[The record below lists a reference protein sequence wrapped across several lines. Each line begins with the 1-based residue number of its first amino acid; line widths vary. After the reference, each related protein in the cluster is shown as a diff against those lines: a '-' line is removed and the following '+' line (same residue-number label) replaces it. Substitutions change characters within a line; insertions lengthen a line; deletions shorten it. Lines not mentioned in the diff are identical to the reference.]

1 MIPQFMYALLGNGSI
16 SPSAFA
22 LWATIRLFARDQVRS
37 TFSPGPVALTTTQL
51 AELTGLGETQV
62 KYWLK
67 ELEIAEV
74 LKRETSPGGN
84 ARQLLLC
91 PPGITGRITNRL
103 VDQPVGSQEEDI
115 IALENLEAT
124 PPPKALSDKGGVGGM
139 NYRSDNQP
147 VNLPTGGTP
156 PPNDGGTL
164 ADYRS
169 DNQPVNLPTGKTA
182 IAALLRERGAFPRV
196 ADDIAAVLIAAGI
209 TDLDEVRDLVNA
221 VIRQVVAEGAK
232 ETQVIGRAMSRLRN
246 GDWDMEAVR
255 EQAVAAAQTAAYA
268 RYATQLP
275 APAAEDAGNNDA
287 GAPAAAPA
295 TAQTAGELPR
305 ADEAAQLWQQT
316 LDVLRLETTSGIFN
330 QWFFRSRAIGY
341 NGDGNTLVV
350 SVHNAAA
357 VQVLSSERMMPLI
370 QRSLRDVA
378 GADVPVRFVEV
389 TK

>member
-1 MIPQFMYALLGNGSI
+1 MRGRRPQPLPPANAYAMIPQFMYALLGNGSI

-22 LWATIRLFARDQVRS
+22 LWATIRLFARDQVRN

-51 AELTGLGETQV
+51 AQLMGLSETHIKNLV
-62 KYWLK
+62 S
-67 ELEIAEV
+67 ELESTGT
-74 LKRETSPGGN
+74 LGRQLGGN
-84 ARQLLLC
+84 SRQLLLC
-91 PPGITGRITNRL
+91 APEGITRHSIYPSL
-103 VDQPVGSQEEDI
+103 YLPVTPQEEEL
-115 IALENLEAT
+115 IASENDLEA
-124 PPPKALSDKGGVGGM
+124 PPPEALSEEGGVGGTIHPSP
-139 NYRSDNQP
+139 YLP
-147 VNLPTGGTP
+147 VNDLPGSTVP
-156 PPNDGGTL
+156 P
-164 ADYRS
+164 
-169 DNQPVNLPTGKTA
+169 KTA

-255 EQAVAAAQTAAYA
+255 EQVVAEAQTAAYA

-275 APAAEDAGNNDA
+275 APAAENAGNNGA

-295 TAQTAGELPR
+295 TAQNAGELPR
-305 ADEAAQLWQQT
+305 AGEAAQLWQQT
-316 LDVLRLETTSGIFN
+316 LEVLRLGTTNGIFN
-330 QWFFRSRAIGY
+330 QWFLRSRAIGY
-341 NGDGNTLVV
+341 NGNGDTLVV

-357 VQVLSSERMMPLI
+357 VQVLSGERMMPLI

>member
-51 AELTGLGETQV
+51 AQLMGLSETHIKNLV
-62 KYWLK
+62 G
-67 ELEIAEV
+67 ELESAGT
-74 LKRETSPGGN
+74 LGRQLGGN
-84 ARQLLLC
+84 SRQLQLC
-91 PPGITGRITNRL
+91 APEGITRHSIYPSL
-103 VDQPVGSQEEDI
+103 YLPVNAQEEEL
-115 IALENLEAT
+115 IASENDLEA
-124 PPPKALSDKGGVGGM
+124 PPPEALSGEGGVGGTIHPSP
-139 NYRSDNQP
+139 YLP
-147 VNLPTGGTP
+147 VNDLPGSTVP
-156 PPNDGGTL
+156 PK
-164 ADYRS
+164 S
-169 DNQPVNLPTGKTA
+169 A
-182 IAALLRERGAFPRV
+182 IAELLRERGAFPRV

-255 EQAVAAAQTAAYA
+255 AQAVAEAQTAAYA
-268 RYATQLP
+268 RYTTQVPP
-275 APAAEDAGNNDA
+275 APATEDAGNNGA
-287 GAPAAAPA
+287 GVPAAAPA

-316 LDVLRLETTSGIFN
+316 LEVLRLGTTNGIFN
-330 QWFFRSRAIGY
+330 QWFLRSRAIGY
-341 NGDGNTLVV
+341 NGNGDTLVV

-357 VQVLSSERMMPLI
+357 VQVLSGERMMPLI

>member
-1 MIPQFMYALLGNGSI
+1 MRGRRPQPLPPVNAYAMIPQFMYALLSNGSI

-22 LWATIRLFARDQVRS
+22 LWATIRLFARDQVRN

-51 AELTGLGETQV
+51 AQLMGLSETHIKNLV
-62 KYWLK
+62 G
-67 ELEIAEV
+67 ELESAGT
-74 LKRETSPGGN
+74 LGRQLGGN
-84 ARQLLLC
+84 SRQLQLC
-91 PPGITGRITNRL
+91 APEGITRHSIYPSL
-103 VDQPVGSQEEDI
+103 YLPVNAQEEEL
-115 IALENLEAT
+115 IASENDLEA
-124 PPPKALSDKGGVGGM
+124 PPPEALSGEGGVGGTIHPSP
-139 NYRSDNQP
+139 YLP
-147 VNLPTGGTP
+147 VNDLPGSTVP
-156 PPNDGGTL
+156 PK
-164 ADYRS
+164 S
-169 DNQPVNLPTGKTA
+169 A
-182 IAALLRERGAFPRV
+182 IAELLRERGAFPRV
-196 ADDIAAVLIAAGI
+196 ADAIADVLIGAGI